1 MKVGLIVVALALV
14 ASPLAGQRDIHFR
27 AGVNVPAEVLP
38 GLMDGTFAGAV
49 YLDIPRDSEPVEE
62 AIHVRIEAFRVGLL
76 WAKHDAYIHIPAMM
90 LFGEQAFL
98 AVGGA
103 PGFNDLS
110 LTFSL
115 IAGVGF
121 TVTVPG
127 RPGISWGA
135 EALYL
140 HDLTSRRPSGLSAGH
155 VVFTAGIGF
164 RP

>member
-1 MKVGLIVVALALV
+1 MRGVLRNASSNPSNDDHFPGLDSPSGVVAPV
-14 ASPLAGQRDIHFR
+14 QSPDDRDADDVRDI
-27 AGVNVPAEVLP
+27 PQ
-38 GLMDGTFAGAV
+38 
-49 YLDIPRDSEPVEE
+49 DSEPVDGT
-62 AIHVRIEAFRVGLL
+62 IQIGIRAFRVGLL
-76 WAKHDAYIHIPAMM
+76 WARHDAYIHIPAMM

-121 TVTVPG
+121 TASVPG
-127 RPGISWGA
+127 RTGISWGT

>member
-1 MKVGLIVVALALV
+1 MKAGLLVVAFALV
-14 ASPLAGQRDIHFR
+14 ASPLAGQRDVHVR

-38 GLMDGTFAGAV
+38 GLMDGTLAGGI
-49 YLDIPRDSEPVEE
+49 YLDIPQDSEPVDGT
-62 AIHVRIEAFRVGLL
+62 IQIGIRAFRVGPL
-76 WAKHDAYIHIPAMM
+76 WARHDAYIHVPAMM

-103 PGFNDLS
+103 PGFNGLS

-121 TVTVPG
+121 TASVPG
-127 RPGISWGA
+127 RTGISWGT